1 MRGAFTGAISEG
13 RPGRLELA
21 NGGTLCLDETGELP
35 LDLQPFLLR
44 ALEEGVVYRL
54 GDGQP
59 RRVEVRLLAIT
70 NRVLL
75 DEVAAGRFR
84 RDLYHRIS
92 VTQIRP
98 PPLRDRHGDV
108 ELLVAHFNA
117 ALAERHEVPQRR
129 FGREVL
135 SLLAAYH
142 LARQRARAAQ
152 RRRKPAADVRRAR
165 RPAGRAGGRTH
176 VGAGRPAACRLGSAR
191 QPGGV
196 RACGDHRRHSAL
208 FGQPDR
214 SGEVAGR
221 FPQHVVSEDRALP
234 AANLRFVESYG

>member
-1 MRGAFTGAISEG
+1 VRGAFTGAISEG
-13 RPGRLELA
+13 RPGRFELA
-21 NGGTLCLDETGELP
+21 NGGTLCLGEIGELP

-84 RDLYHRIS
+84 RDLYRRIS

-108 ELLVAHFNA
+108 EMLVAHFNA

-142 LARQRARAAQ
+142 WPGNIRELRNVVESLLLMSDAPDVRLDELAAGLTSEPVGLPPAVSEAPASLEVSERAAIISAI
-152 RRRKPAADVRRAR
+152 RLCSGNLTAAAKSLGVSRSTLYRKIERY
-165 RPAGRAGGRTH
+165 
-176 VGAGRPAACRLGSAR
+176 RL
-191 QPGGV
+191 QI
-196 RACGDHRRHSAL
+196 
-208 FGQPDR
+208 
-214 SGEVAGR
+214 
-221 FPQHVVSEDRALP
+221 
-234 AANLRFVESYG
+234 

>member
-13 RPGRLELA
+13 RPGRFELA
-21 NGGTLCLDETGELP
+21 NGGTLCLDEIGELP

-84 RDLYHRIS
+84 LDLYHRIS

-135 SLLAAYH
+135 SLFAAYH
-142 LARQRARAAQ
+142 WSGNVRELRNVVESLLLMSDA
-152 RRRKPAADVRRAR
+152 PDVRLDELA
-165 RPAGRAGGRTH
+165 AGAF
-176 VGAGRPAACRLGSAR
+176 VGAGRPAACCLGSAR

-196 RACGDHRRHSAL
+196 RACGDHRRYSAL

-214 SGEVAGR
+214 SGKVAGR
-221 FPQHVVSEDRALP
+221 FPQHALPEDRALP
-234 AANLRFVESYG
+234 AANLRFLGSGG